1 MDRTGFIR
9 LLTSLEN
16 PATAAAAGKQLN
28 FALKQAGLT
37 WEKVV
42 SANAFLHFVP
52 SAAAA
57 PNLSVPH
64 VAACSE
70 LLGPAYV
77 LSAKERDFLESIRSK
92 RRDGGL
98 SEPQARWFC
107 DIAKRNG
114 V

>member
-1 MDRTGFIR
+1 
-9 LLTSLEN
+9 
-16 PATAAAAGKQLN
+16 
-28 FALKQAGLT
+28 
-37 WEKVV
+37 
-42 SANAFLHFVP
+42 
-52 SAAAA
+52 
-57 PNLSVPH
+57 
-64 VAACSE
+64 
-70 LLGPAYV
+70 LGPAYV